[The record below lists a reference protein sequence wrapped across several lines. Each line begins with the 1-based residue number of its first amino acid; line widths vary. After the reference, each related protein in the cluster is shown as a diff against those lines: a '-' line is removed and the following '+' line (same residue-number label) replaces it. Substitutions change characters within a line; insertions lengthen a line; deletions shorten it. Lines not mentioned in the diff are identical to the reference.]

1 MKISEIKANNIFP
14 FEIKDR
20 ILRLI
25 FSFFLHKAPK
35 LDSHLGLKIDFNE
48 EEVWNNYIKDW
59 NEETYEFYSSE
70 LEKKKPLKRCNL
82 IDDSMIKRKDTGF
95 ICIKNKGESE
105 YRCLTRHL
113 RNSIAH
119 GHVYMK
125 TQSNRIFLL
134 FEDYAEQRKNK
145 TPKKTAII
153 LLSKKDLIILKHEI
167 EKAKKKIKNDKRNT

>member
-1 MKISEIKANNIFP
+1 MKISEIKKNNIFP

-35 LDSHLGLKIDFNE
+35 LDSHLALKIDINE

-59 NEETYEFYSSE
+59 DKETYRFYSSE
-70 LEKKKPLKRCNL
+70 LEKKKPLDGCNL
-82 IDDSMIKRKDTGF
+82 IDDSMIKRKDRGF
-95 ICIKNKGESE
+95 ICIKNKGENE

-125 TQSNRIFLL
+125 KQSNRIFLL
-134 FEDYAEQRKNK
+134 FEDYAEQRMKK
-145 TPKKTAII
+145 PPKKTAII
-153 LLSKKDLIILKHEI
+153 LVSKNDLIKLKHEI
-167 EKAKKKIKNDKRNT
+167 KKEKNKNNKMNI